1 MKKTILTTIVLFTA
15 SAAFAANPFTP
26 IKLMLSDA
34 TAQTKTETAAPSED
48 GLGNVKIQNAII
60 QIDNAQTEIRN
71 QLLDL
76 KTKYADVD
84 AQYVSVKAE
93 RKVLKQQ
100 LNESEK
106 RLKALDKAKEKMR
119 KNML

>member
-1 MKKTILTTIVLFTA
+1 MKKSILTTIILFIA
-15 SAAFAANPFTP
+15 SGAFAADAFTP
-26 IKLMLSDA
+26 IQIGSADTQTVQEAPA
-34 TAQTKTETAAPSED
+34 TEE
-48 GLGNVKIQNAII
+48 LGNSKIQNAIL

-76 KTKYADVD
+76 KTKFADVD

-93 RKVLKQQ
+93 RKALKKQ
-100 LNESEK
+100 LTQSEK
-106 RLKALDKAKEKMR
+106 RLKSLDKAKEKMR